1 MMGMGRFDGRARPEG
16 GSLGLIAALLI
27 VAASLAACD
36 AEVETVTPTSP
47 SSPSPT
53 GPTPTPTEIPG
64 PDGGVLAILDE
75 DGRFTIFLR
84 ILLVEGPERVAGFL
98 RSGAWNNTLLA
109 PIDEAFEELPDG
121 ALDYLFSDDPQAE
134 FDLSRVIQHHVVDD
148 VRAIDDFAPGE
159 ETSIAG
165 PLQITVQ
172 GDVVMIDGAT
182 VIEPDVEASNGMI
195 HVIDG
200 VLIPE
205 QVDLG

>member
-1 MMGMGRFDGRARPEG
+1 MPRA
-16 GSLGLIAALLI
+16 LITAVIVLAVS
-27 VAASLAACD
+27 VAACGG
-36 AEVETVTPTSP
+36 EVETTPTPSPSPASP

-53 GPTPTPTEIPG
+53 GPTPTLTEIPG
-64 PDGGVLAILDE
+64 PDDGVLAILDE

-148 VRAIDDFAPGE
+148 VRPIDDFGPGE

-165 PLQITVQ
+165 PLQITVE
-172 GDVVMIDGAT
+172 GDRVMIDGAT

>member
-1 MMGMGRFDGRARPEG
+1 LPRA
-16 GSLGLIAALLI
+16 LITAVIVLAVS
-27 VAASLAACD
+27 VAACGG
-36 AEVETVTPTSP
+36 EVETTPTPSPSPASP

-53 GPTPTPTEIPG
+53 GPTPTLTEIPG
-64 PDGGVLAILDE
+64 PDDGVLAILDE

-148 VRAIDDFAPGE
+148 VRPIDDFGPGE

-165 PLQITVQ
+165 PLQITVE
-172 GDVVMIDGAT
+172 GDRVMIDGAT

>member
-1 MMGMGRFDGRARPEG
+1 LPRA
-16 GSLGLIAALLI
+16 LITAVIVLAVS
-27 VAASLAACD
+27 VAACGG
-36 AEVETVTPTSP
+36 EVETTPTPSP
-47 SSPSPT
+47 TPASPPSPSPT
-53 GPTPTPTEIPG
+53 GSTPTPTEIPG
-64 PDGGVLAILDE
+64 PDDGVLAILDE

-109 PIDEAFEELPDG
+109 PIDEAFEDLPDG

-148 VRAIDDFAPGE
+148 VRSIDDFEPGE

-165 PLQITVQ
+165 PLQITVE
-172 GDVVMIDGAT
+172 GDRVMVDGAT
-182 VIEPDVEASNGMI
+182 VIEPDVEASNGII